1 MSNTI
6 ATLRNI
12 VSVKPFTRR
21 VPEGIIPG
29 ANIAVSRA
37 KIFVPAGRG
46 YDGKWWLSAKATR
59 ELGLTSEDFDTTY
72 TEQRPEW
79 LEAEVI
85 RADLDDERVFAVR
98 DEDNDWLVL
107 GGASDG
113 LYVTHLEA
121 TGDFSNVEIVK
132 A

>member
-1 MSNTI
+1 M
-6 ATLRNI
+6 
-12 VSVKPFTRR
+12 
-21 VPEGIIPG
+21 
-29 ANIAVSRA
+29 
-37 KIFVPAGRG
+37 
-46 YDGKWWLSAKATR
+46 
-59 ELGLTSEDFDTTY
+59 
-72 TEQRPEW
+72 
-79 LEAEVI
+79 
-85 RADLDDERVFAVR
+85 FAVR